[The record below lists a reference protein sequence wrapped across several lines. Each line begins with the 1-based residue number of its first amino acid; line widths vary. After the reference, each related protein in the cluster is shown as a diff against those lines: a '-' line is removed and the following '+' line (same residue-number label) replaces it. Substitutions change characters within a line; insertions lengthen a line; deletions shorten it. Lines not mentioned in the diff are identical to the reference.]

1 MTSESRDNLSFTQQL
16 REDGLI
22 ITDVTTKIENKD
34 ENTENTKELPI
45 LLIPNTILLPHTDIK
60 IPLDKVHT
68 ENILNTIN
76 DDHQGIIL
84 TPKKLPRD
92 NNGGVE
98 FYDVGVILEIKN
110 IEEEAKQYRIEL
122 KVKDKVEIKGIK
134 EKNSY
139 FYAKYETIQE
149 DNTITPEESK
159 TINKDIN
166 DAILSISKLI
176 PNSEPYARRIIDK
189 IDTEEKIA
197 EVFPYLRVTIN
208 KKQELLELNSVK
220 IRALRVIQ
228 LLLEQRDAMSIQME
242 ITNKLNKNMSEIH
255 KQTLLREQMKMIQ
268 EELNMTDDTEDR
280 KTYRERIKEAEL
292 PEEVEKAALEEVDK
306 LERQGQNNSE
316 ENIIR
321 NNLDT
326 ILQLPWHKEEKKDI
340 DITKAREQLDK
351 DHYGLEKVKDRIIQH
366 LTVLKMKNE
375 KQGSIILFVGPPG
388 TGKTSLGKSIAK
400 ALDRPYV
407 RVSLGGIKD
416 ESEIRG
422 HRRTYLGALPG

>member
-176 PNSEPYARRIIDK
+176 PNSEPYAR
-189 IDTEEKIA
+189 
-197 EVFPYLRVTIN
+197 
-208 KKQELLELNSVK
+208 
-220 IRALRVIQ
+220 
-228 LLLEQRDAMSIQME
+228 
-242 ITNKLNKNMSEIH
+242 
-255 KQTLLREQMKMIQ
+255 KMIY
-268 EELNMTDDTEDR
+268 
-280 KTYRERIKEAEL
+280 KI
-292 PEEVEKAALEEVDK
+292 
-306 LERQGQNNSE
+306 
-316 ENIIR
+316 
-321 NNLDT
+321 
-326 ILQLPWHKEEKKDI
+326 
-340 DITKAREQLDK
+340 
-351 DHYGLEKVKDRIIQH
+351 
-366 LTVLKMKNE
+366 
-375 KQGSIILFVGPPG
+375 
-388 TGKTSLGKSIAK
+388 
-400 ALDRPYV
+400 
-407 RVSLGGIKD
+407 
-416 ESEIRG
+416 
-422 HRRTYLGALPG
+422 